1 MRLADI
7 LQTEYIKIPLNATE
21 RDSAIHELMMLL
33 SNKISDY
40 EQVYQAVLEREK
52 VMTTG
57 VGNGIAIPHCKH
69 GACSEF
75 LIALGISEQG
85 INFNAVDNKD
95 VKLIFLLLG
104 PEDSPNTH
112 IKLLSRISRLLNS
125 NEIRTE
131 LVESKTGMEAHSIIE
146 KAEESYP
153 EL

>member
-7 LQTEYIKIPLNATE
+7 VQTEYIKIPLNATE
-21 RDSAIHELMMLL
+21 RDSAIHELMTLFVD
-33 SNKISDY
+33 KISDY
-40 EQVYQAVLEREK
+40 EQVYEAVLEREK

-69 GACSEF
+69 AACKEF
-75 LIALGISEQG
+75 LIALGISSQG
-85 INFNAVDNKD
+85 INFNAVDNED

-112 IKLLSRISRLLNS
+112 IKLLSRISRLMNS
-125 NEIRTE
+125 DEIRTE
-131 LVESKTGMEAHSIIE
+131 LFECETGMEAHSIIE